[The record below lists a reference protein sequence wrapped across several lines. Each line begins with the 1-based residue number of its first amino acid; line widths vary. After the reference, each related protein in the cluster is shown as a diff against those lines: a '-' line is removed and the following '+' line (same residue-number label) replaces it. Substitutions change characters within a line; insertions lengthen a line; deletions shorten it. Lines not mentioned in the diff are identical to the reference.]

1 MSSIITPN
9 TNIITPSTEILTPEI
24 IAKREIKMAE
34 FKGQVAALRYRILGL
49 ARSDKKWFK
58 AHEALEFCLLHHTGW
73 RKDNVTPSA
82 MHQIQLANHAITFL
96 SDLIYPVRAI
106 IAALLH
112 DTPEDTPV
120 SHAEVRDLFG
130 AASEEDVE
138 ILTKEYRGAKKD
150 IKTYHADQ
158 AKNPVTSV
166 IKPID
171 RNNNMSTMPGVFKF
185 EKQVSYCNEVRE
197 DYFNMLKDAR
207 HLFPQQELIY
217 QSLKLSLTTQLRIY
231 DAIHAQ
237 GKAA

>member
-1 MSSIITPN
+1 MTAIITPDVE
-9 TNIITPSTEILTPEI
+9 IITPEIA
-24 IAKREIKMAE
+24 AKREIKVAE

-49 ARSDKKWFK
+49 ARANKDWYK

-82 MHQIQLANHAITFL
+82 MHQIQLANHAMTFL
-96 SDLIYPVRAI
+96 SDLMFPVRTI

-120 SHAEVRDLFG
+120 SHAEVRDNFG

-138 ILTKEYRGAKKD
+138 ILTKEYRGAKKN
-150 IKTYHADQ
+150 IKVYHADQ

-171 RNNNMSTMPGVFKF
+171 RNNNMSTMAGVFKF
-185 EKQVSYCNEVRE
+185 EKQISYCNEVRE
-197 DYFNMLKDAR
+197 DYFDMLKTAR
-207 HLFPQQELIY
+207 RSFPQQEVIY
-217 QSLKLSLTTQLRIY
+217 ESLKLMLTIQLRIY

>member
-1 MSSIITPN
+1 MSAIITPD
-9 TNIITPSTEILTPEI
+9 TEILTPEI
-24 IAKREIKMAE
+24 IAKREIKVVE
-34 FKGQVAALRYRILGL
+34 FKAQVAALRYRILGL
-49 ARSDKKWFK
+49 ARGDKEWYK

-82 MHQIQLANHAITFL
+82 MHQIQLANHAMTFL
-96 SDLIYPVRAI
+96 SDLLFPVRTI

-120 SHAEVRDLFG
+120 SHAEVRGLFG

-138 ILTKEYRGAKKD
+138 ILTKEYRGAKKN
-150 IKTYHADQ
+150 IKVYHADQ

-171 RNNNMSTMPGVFKF
+171 RNNNMSTMAGVFKF
-185 EKQVSYCNEVRE
+185 EKQISYCTEVRE
-197 DYFNMLKDAR
+197 DYFDMLKTAR
-207 HLFPQQELIY
+207 RSFPQQEIIY
-217 QSLKLSLTTQLRIY
+217 ESLKLVLTIQLRIY